1 MADLFEGESGG
12 KKKRDMIVLVLSA
25 IGAIGA
31 IFFIERSKSSSS
43 GSSSGPTY
51 IPVSAPSSGGSG
63 SLSDE
68 IANLQTQ
75 LASMTTEPGGQA
87 WSSVPPNAE
96 TPTSTT
102 TYPGWPMVNG
112 STTPVNTSTPAAAST
127 PSHATT
133 VTTQTPQVK
142 PPSYPTYTVSSGQ
155 SLWGISSLTLGSGS
169 KWQEI
174 YNLNKSEISNPNL
187 IYPGEKLRLP
197 PGAKVA

>member
-63 SLSDE
+63 TLSDE

-87 WSSVPPNAE
+87 SSSVLPNAE

-102 TYPGWPMVNG
+102 TYPGWPMVTQG
-112 STTPVNTSTPAAAST
+112 TTPVKTSTPA
-127 PSHATT
+127 PT
-133 VTTQTPQVK
+133 VKTQPPQAK